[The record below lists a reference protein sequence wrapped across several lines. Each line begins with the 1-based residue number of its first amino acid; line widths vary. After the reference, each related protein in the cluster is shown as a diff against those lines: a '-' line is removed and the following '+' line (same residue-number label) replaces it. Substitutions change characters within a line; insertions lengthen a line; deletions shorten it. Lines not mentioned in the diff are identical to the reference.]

1 MIYFVIGETTQ
12 GSHVEQISTTI
23 EQLRDLYPYDPI
35 YVTEY
40 MNTDDTLFDLLDYSD
55 LNYKPWDGEVT
66 INCYMYRG
74 QFYENLPDEDFFNED
89 EESFNDYIVTLHRV
103 YKEGIIAK
111 EWTTDGW
118 I

>member
-66 INCYMYRG
+66 INCYMYQG
-74 QFYENLPDEDFFNED
+74 QFYEDLLDEDLD
-89 EESFNDYIVTLHRV
+89 EEELGNCIVTLHRV
-103 YKEGIIAK
+103 YKDGVIAK